1 LGAGDLSTLLHLS
14 TSSLFHLFLL
24 LSLSL
29 SLSLSLTLSL
39 PPSFPTEQLSFSDNG
54 NCDREDI
61 QPQLT
66 RRVDQVLSGSLSV
79 PRKETWRLVVKAG
92 AGWSDLFL
100 KGGGNWANYTMLMR
114 QLIARLERCSGAEP
128 PSAED
133 AESAC
138 NALMLVRFSSP
149 PHPLSCPI

>member
-1 LGAGDLSTLLHLS
+1 M
-14 TSSLFHLFLL
+14 
-24 LSLSL
+24 
-29 SLSLSLTLSL
+29 
-39 PPSFPTEQLSFSDNG
+39 
-54 NCDREDI
+54 
-61 QPQLT
+61 
-66 RRVDQVLSGSLSV
+66 LSGSLSV

-138 NALMLVRFSSP
+138 NALMLVRFPST
-149 PHPLSCPI
+149 PHQLSCPI